1 MEDKVPS
8 AYYKLTDNRRQIMS
22 YVFDVIRGSVPRM
35 ELDEAF
41 ASKDHI
47 ANAVKDQLSIS
58 MAEYG
63 YEIVATL
70 VVDLDPNNNV
80 KAAMNE
86 INGKIQMT
94 CMFMWQIL
102 IFLCFLSFLFS
113 FCISLLY
120 SYLLSYGC
128 YDAFVT

>member
-8 AYYKLTDNRRQIMS
+8 AYYKLTDNRGQIRS

-47 ANAVKDQLSIS
+47 ANAVKDQLSHA

-70 VVDLDPNNNV
+70 VVDLDPNQNV

-86 INGKIQMT
+86 ING
-94 CMFMWQIL
+94 
-102 IFLCFLSFLFS
+102 
-113 FCISLLY
+113 
-120 SYLLSYGC
+120 
-128 YDAFVT
+128 

>member
-22 YVFDVIRGSVPRM
+22 YVFDVIRGAVPRM
-35 ELDEAF
+35 ELDAAF

-47 ANAVKDQLSIS
+47 ADAVKEQLSLS

-70 VVDLDPNNNV
+70 VVDLDPNSNV

-86 INGKIQMT
+86 INGELATVM
-94 CMFMWQIL
+94 CCVPVPVPVSAASCRCGRF
-102 IFLCFLSFLFS
+102 
-113 FCISLLY
+113 
-120 SYLLSYGC
+120 
-128 YDAFVT
+128 